1 MNGSEFPAPGSG
13 AGINAQI
20 DVDRAKKVNLRNSR
34 IFCWMTMGIGV
45 SALIMAVCMLLFVI
59 TLLFPLSGLNAD
71 RGLSAFQWALGAF
84 GLGSMGPW
92 LWQMGR
98 TMAGY
103 HVLLD
108 SRGAHFSLGTRK
120 KPQELFLAWDQ
131 ICAIKHKRAG
141 NAQLY
146 MVQGTDGSQ
155 ASFTSYT
162 FYRPRKVARL
172 IAART
177 GIAIQEA

>member
-1 MNGSEFPAPGSG
+1 
-13 AGINAQI
+13 
-20 DVDRAKKVNLRNSR
+20 
-34 IFCWMTMGIGV
+34 MTMAIGV
-45 SALIMAVCMLLFVI
+45 SALFMAVCMLLFVMS
-59 TLLFPLSGLNAD
+59 LLFPLSGLTAGK
-71 RGLSAFQWALGAF
+71 GLSAFQWALGAF
-84 GLGSMGPW
+84 AIGAMGPW

-98 TMAGY
+98 EMANY
-103 HVLLD
+103 HVRLD
-108 SRGAHFSLGTRK
+108 SRGVQFSLGTRK

-146 MVQGTDGSQ
+146 MVQGTDGSL

-172 IAART
+172 IAERT
-177 GIAIQEA
+177 GLAIQDA